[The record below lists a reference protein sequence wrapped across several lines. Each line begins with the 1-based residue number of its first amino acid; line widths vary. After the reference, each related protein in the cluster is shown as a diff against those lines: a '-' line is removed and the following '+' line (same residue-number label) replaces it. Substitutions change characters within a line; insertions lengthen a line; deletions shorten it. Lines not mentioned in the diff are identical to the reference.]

1 MNHIMQY
8 NSMGVNESA
17 TVKYSC
23 YTNES
28 ILVKY
33 FHMQKMN
40 QIF

>member
-8 NSMGVNESA
+8 NPMGVNESA

-28 ILVKY
+28 ILGKY
-33 FHMQKMN
+33 FHVD
-40 QIF
+40 